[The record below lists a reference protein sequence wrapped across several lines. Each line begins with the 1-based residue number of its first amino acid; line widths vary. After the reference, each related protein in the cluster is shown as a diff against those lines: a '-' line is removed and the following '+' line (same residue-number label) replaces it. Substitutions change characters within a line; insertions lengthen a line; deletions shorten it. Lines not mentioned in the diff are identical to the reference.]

1 MTGFSG
7 ILTILQIIERKIDM
21 KHGMHKDKKK
31 RDMYMM
37 GGKKRD
43 GMMMGGK
50 KRGMY
55 AGGGLASAMQVAK
68 AN

>member
-1 MTGFSG
+1 
-7 ILTILQIIERKIDM
+7 M

-31 RDMYMM
+31 RDMYMG

-43 GMMMGGK
+43 MYMMGGK

-55 AGGGLASAMQVAK
+55 AEGGLANAMPKAK